1 MRSLLYIF
9 VLASCAQVT
18 DEPLTELPGMPTN
31 PGDDDLSDE
40 MDLIDRI
47 EHPVYALEDSTPTP
61 SEPCEGFPTDG
72 ACSQACN
79 PDALRAYIPPGTCA
93 TFECP
98 TSDGST
104 VRVGGCVLPDE

>member
-18 DEPLTELPGMPTN
+18 DVPPGEGVVTIDKN
-31 PGDDDLSDE
+31 SDDFSDE
-40 MDLIDRI
+40 MELIDRI
-47 EHPVYALEDSTPTP
+47 ELPVYALDDSAPTP
-61 SEPCEGFPTDG
+61 PEPCEGFPADG